1 MNDHAFILYDL
12 RLCICL
18 HYNGDAFISVKKK
31 AKSLSE

>member
-1 MNDHAFILYDL
+1 MNDHAIILHDL
-12 RLCICL
+12 PICIYV